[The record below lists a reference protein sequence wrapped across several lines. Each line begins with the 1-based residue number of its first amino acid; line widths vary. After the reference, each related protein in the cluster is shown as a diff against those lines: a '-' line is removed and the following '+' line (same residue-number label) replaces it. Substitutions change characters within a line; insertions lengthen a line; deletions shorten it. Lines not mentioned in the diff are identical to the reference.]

1 MPSFELIVIDF
12 NIYRWISSDYNTL
25 ISDKISKSFRLVH
38 SPPQITLLFAI
49 VLPILALCQMM
60 HSLLSTRNN

>member
-12 NIYRWISSDYNTL
+12 SIYRWISSDYNTL

-38 SPPQITLLFAI
+38 FPPPNNCIVCHSFANSNI
-49 VLPILALCQMM
+49 VPNDA
-60 HSLLSTRNN
+60 

>member
-12 NIYRWISSDYNTL
+12 SIYRWMPSDYNTL

-38 SPPQITLLFAI
+38 FSPQITLLFAI
-49 VLPILALCQMM
+49 VLQILALCQMM
-60 HSLLSTRNN
+60 HSLHSTRNN